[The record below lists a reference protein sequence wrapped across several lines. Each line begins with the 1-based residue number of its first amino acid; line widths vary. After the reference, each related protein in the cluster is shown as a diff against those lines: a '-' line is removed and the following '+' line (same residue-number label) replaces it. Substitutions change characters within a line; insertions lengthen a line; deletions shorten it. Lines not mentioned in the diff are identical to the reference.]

1 MKKAIGKVK
10 EVKKNGEAKIDEVDA
25 KNHHGNSIRCKCCD
39 TIRKS
44 FSVGHRILVD
54 WVDSF
59 SALLLLFSLY
69 ILFDY
74 LLPMS
79 TFFLGSISPVYV
91 YSWLILWATIAVL
104 LANREVKRRSKTV
117 TSPKWFHNPNAINEY
132 LELMKKP
139 SSEN

>member
-1 MKKAIGKVK
+1 VESEADKMATT
-10 EVKKNGEAKIDEVDA
+10 NGFSKSVY
-25 KNHHGNSIRCKCCD
+25 RKCYSA
-39 TIRKS
+39 IRKS
-44 FSVGHRILVD
+44 LSVGHRILVD

-104 LANREVKRRSKTV
+104 LANREIKRRSKTV
-117 TSPKWFHNPNAINEY
+117 TGPKWFHNPNAINEY
-132 LELMKKP
+132 LELMKDSVKD
-139 SSEN
+139 E